1 MSESTID
8 IEVDSSELTE
18 NQVFKEGIMVV
29 MDSKCYTDWD
39 SFLSD
44 LGQKTADDI
53 VEVLQFQIIAGG

>member
-1 MSESTID
+1 MKIRIKAFPMSESTID

-39 SFLSD
+39 SF
-44 LGQKTADDI
+44 
-53 VEVLQFQIIAGG
+53 